1 MVFPVSLSFLVS
13 VVRYQCWNSPE
24 APARITI
31 EACLDVYEV
40 IRNLETK
47 ASNNLIHATK
57 FISMTT
63 SSLILDPAK
72 IDPSAWIAH
81 NATLTADVVVEA
93 KASVWFGAVLRGDVE
108 RIWIGE
114 ESNIQDLCCLHA
126 DPGFP
131 CMIGKRVTIGHRA
144 IIHGAVISDEVLVG
158 MGAIILNGAII
169 GSHSIIGA
177 GALVSEGK
185 VIPPRSLVVGVPGK
199 IVREVTDEEVAK
211 LKRSTERYVATS
223 RRYQETYSKSS

>member
-1 MVFPVSLSFLVS
+1 
-13 VVRYQCWNSPE
+13 
-24 APARITI
+24 
-31 EACLDVYEV
+31 
-40 IRNLETK
+40 
-47 ASNNLIHATK
+47 
-57 FISMTT
+57 MTT

-93 KASVWFGAVLRGDVE
+93 KARVWFGAVLRGDVE

-223 RRYQETYSKSS
+223 QRYKETYSKSS